1 MYKLVIFTVFKVILS
16 NMNVSLNTIMFS
28 FAGF

>member
-1 MYKLVIFTVFKVILS
+1 MYKLVNFTVFKVVLS
-16 NMNVSLNTIMFS
+16 NMNVSLNNIMFR